1 MNARERLVIE
11 GFDIAADTA
20 EHIVLVR
27 RGVLW
32 AWLARLVSVWAVAM
46 LLAAHVALI
55 WYLVAEAHGARETVP
70 IVAALLFLPPL
81 SWWLSR
87 ELWTWVGTYRR
98 VEIVVDARGVLLKER
113 RLSGVFY
120 VTHPRRSVAAVAT
133 RQTTVSSPR
142 YGTMRFV
149 ELRLRL
155 DDEGSTVLV
164 NVPVG
169 DRFSSPEAAEAFVDR
184 VAALL
189 EVPVETEGR
198 VIRVPG

>member
-1 MNARERLVIE
+1 MEARHRPVIE
-11 GFDIAADTA
+11 GFDVAADTA

-55 WYLVAEAHGARETVP
+55 WYLVAERHSAGKTVAM
-70 IVAALLFLPPL
+70 VGVLVLLPPL

-120 VTHPRRSVAAVAT
+120 VTYRRRSVTAVAA

-142 YGTMRFV
+142 YGATHFV

-155 DDEGSTVLV
+155 DDGSSAVLV

-169 DRFSSPEAAEAFVDR
+169 DRISSPEAAEAFVDR

-189 EVPVETEGR
+189 EVPVETAER